1 MENNQLKVQNTY
13 SFWKLILF
21 TPITFGIYP
30 LVKFTAMGND
40 LTRCD
45 GKTNCPYWVLAI
57 FLTGITLGIYPLIWW
72 HNVCSRIGALNPSNG
87 FSAGTFWGWNIL
99 GGLIL
104 FGPLVFLWKL
114 CNAMNSIAEQVNLTS
129 SEE

>member
-87 FSAGTFWGWNIL
+87 FSAGTFWG
-99 GGLIL
+99 
-104 FGPLVFLWKL
+104 
-114 CNAMNSIAEQVNLTS
+114 
-129 SEE
+129 